1 MKSHA
6 GFTFI
11 ELVITVA
18 IVSILASAALPL
30 AELTAQ
36 RGKEL
41 QLRHGLQQLRAAI
54 DNYKQAVDDGR
65 VARLAN
71 ETGYP
76 KSLELLV
83 DGVADAKSPAKAK
96 IYFLRRLPRDPF
108 ADPTLPAAEGW
119 GLRSYASAPQAPQP
133 GEDVY
138 DVYSKS
144 TLVGINGV
152 PYREW

>member
-41 QLRHGLQQLRAAI
+41 QLRHGLQQLRVAI
-54 DNYKQAVDDGR
+54 DSYKQAVDDGR

-83 DGVADAKSPAKAK
+83 DGVVDAKSPAKAK

>member
-108 ADPTLPAAEGW
+108 ADPTLPVAEGW